1 MAEAEQSGR
10 LVVGD
15 EYGMVGLGRPSK
27 VSEALGEDFGFVFRM
42 KRKYWRSLKMK
53 DVILQEHWSGLPFP
67 SPMHESEK

>member
-27 VSEALGEDFGFVFRM
+27 VSEALGVEALVFF
-42 KRKYWRSLKMK
+42 KFDNYWLPWQRQ
-53 DVILQEHWSGLPFP
+53 IAPHPFP
-67 SPMHESEK
+67 RWSQNSVLHVEAFLL

>member
-42 KRKYWRSLKMK
+42 NRKYWRSLKMK
-53 DVILQEHWSGLPFP
+53 DVILFIF
-67 SPMHESEK
+67 

>member
-53 DVILQEHWSGLPFP
+53 DVTLFIF
-67 SPMHESEK
+67 